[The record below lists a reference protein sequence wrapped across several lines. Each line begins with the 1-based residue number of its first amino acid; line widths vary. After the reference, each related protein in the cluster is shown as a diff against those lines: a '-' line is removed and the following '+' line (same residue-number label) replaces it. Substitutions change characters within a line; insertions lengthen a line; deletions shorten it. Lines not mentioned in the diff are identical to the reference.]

1 MQGKRRG
8 IAFTYGMQITAPL
21 KLNPVVVCSIFS
33 NLLKN
38 AVAGATDAL
47 EDSQKAYIDVKS
59 QADDAYLHVMVQ
71 NSNSTKKVKKIDIRK
86 QSELCSNR
94 IDTANNE

>member
-1 MQGKRRG
+1 MQ
-8 IAFTYGMQITAPL
+8 Y
-21 KLNPVVVCSIFS
+21 FS

-71 NSNSTKKVKKIDIRK
+71 NSYSTKKVKKKRKGYGQEILQKIADQNDGQMEIRK
-86 QSELCSNR
+86 
-94 IDTANNE
+94 DNEYMR